1 MSYISDDD
9 IVIKEYDVFSCKA
22 LNELLHL
29 LQHPQQRS
37 CMASNQ
43 QQHLVAKMKPQN
55 KKLQIDLS
63 LDTSSPNYSQSKGEQ
78 IAINVGEQSN
88 NDHGFGSNL
97 LMDHQTLVS
106 SLVPHTGSRYAA
118 AYIHENEVH
127 LNLIKDIYQM
137 RSGLQH
143 MDKTDVKV
151 AAEAA
156 RKLKE
161 GGEGDTSDDDMKGAR
176 TVTVKFKGAET
187 EAARL
192 ARQRS
197 YAAYEKKV
205 VSEKWAEAAIHSQ
218 GHSYTDREL
227 NRLICRT
234 HEAQSSLPLTCN
246 EYMST
251 LKPNYVDSSV
261 DGGSDTVFIASDL
274 GKLSLPEQLKAVMKS
289 TKIIHFYTLLSL
301 LPGSPDP
308 NAVVRLLQS
317 YAVLIQ
323 GCWIVKSDLL
333 FPSGTISTTGVC
345 SEKICKARDLLLCC
359 FANSRFIS
367 RSKLVALTDIPGEE
381 LKIMFEQ
388 ISCLYFGHWTLRL
401 PPDIKFASQYP
412 EVCERQGLV
421 WEARSKQLRAQLN
434 LTNNQE
440 ITDSVCDSSFIQPPV
455 YSEKHIS
462 IPQSADCIAVKNEPV
477 SSVNSGRE
485 STSAHAVSGNT
496 SVSEDSESMGDI
508 QEISYTKLLNS
519 GNESNV
525 PDQSDDVRIESPF
538 VKPETVG
545 IKTANT
551 EIDKIS

>member
-1 MSYISDDD
+1 MSKVNDDE
-9 IVIKEYDVFSCKA
+9 IVQEYDVFSCKS

-29 LQHPQQRS
+29 LQHPQQRATVATS
-37 CMASNQ
+37 QQRHLMAR
-43 QQHLVAKMKPQN
+43 MKPQN

-78 IAINVGEQSN
+78 IAINMGDNSHN
-88 NDHGFGSNL
+88 NHDNGFDSSL
-97 LMDHQTLVS
+97 IMDRQTLIS
-106 SLVPHTGSRYAA
+106 SLVPGTGSRYAA
-118 AYIHENEVH
+118 AYVHENEIH

-161 GGEGDTSDDDMKGAR
+161 SGEGDASDDDMKSAR
-176 TVTVKFKGAET
+176 TITVKFKGAET
-187 EAARL
+187 EAVRL

-205 VSEKWAEAAIHSQ
+205 VSEKWAEATVHSES
-218 GHSYTDREL
+218 HSYTDRERS
-227 NRLICRT
+227 RLICRS
-234 HEAQSSLPLTCN
+234 HETQSSMPIASSD
-246 EYMST
+246 YMST

-261 DGGSDTVFIASDL
+261 DGGSGDVFVASDL
-274 GKLSLPEQLKAVMKS
+274 AKLSLPEQLKAVMKS
-289 TKIIHFYTLLSL
+289 TKIIHFYSLLSL

-333 FPSGTISTTGVC
+333 YPNGSISTTGVC
-345 SEKICKARDLLLCC
+345 SEKICKARDILLCC
-359 FANSRFIS
+359 FANSRFLS
-367 RSKLVALTDIPGEE
+367 RSKLVQLTDIPSEE

-421 WEARSKQLRAQLN
+421 WEARSKQLRLQLN
-434 LTNNQE
+434 LRDDQN
-440 ITDSVCDSSFIQPPV
+440 IADKVCDSSFIQPPMHA
-455 YSEKHIS
+455 EKDIFV
-462 IPQSADCIAVKNEPV
+462 PPV
-477 SSVNSGRE
+477 SLSVQPPTLSENLPHAQTTPTSCSS
-485 STSAHAVSGNT
+485 STPNIN
-496 SVSEDSESMGDI
+496 EDMMCDV
-508 QEISYTKLLNS
+508 QEISCTKLLNS
-519 GNESNV
+519 ENNNNNNTGDSSVE
-525 PDQSDDVRIESPF
+525 PPF
-538 VKPETVG
+538 IKPETVG
-545 IKTANT
+545 IGTTNVN
-551 EIDKIS
+551 D